1 MGVSAGRV
9 TVDDGEGMGGIGIRA
24 GKTTDDDEDLRL
36 DYGDHGGG
44 GEGGLLEGELEYHQ
58 AIEKI
63 RIIEQVRENLAY
75 TRPSR
80 LQPRQVESGS
90 SSIGAVAVGLLDS
103 VFSKFS
109 DILEGA
115 SDASIVSNSIVV
127 STTLNS
133 IGSSTSALLDTS
145 LTSVPLTSLLT
156 DVTSSTTLLTISS
169 TNSPPPS
176 PAETSAGMSIPPTTS
191 LTSSLSSSITPR
203 PQNTGS
209 STTRSYTTITSYL
222 TSQTSRNNG
231 TTTSK
236 STGHCIGP
244 IVLRRF

>member
-9 TVDDGEGMGGIGIRA
+9 TVDDGEGIGGIGVRA
-24 GKTTDDDEDLRL
+24 GKTTDDDEDLRR
-36 DYGDHGGG
+36 DYGGHG

-103 VFSKFS
+103 VVSKFS

-115 SDASIVSNSIVV
+115 SDASIVSNSIL
-127 STTLNS
+127 STALNS
-133 IGSSTSALLDTS
+133 IGSSTSALSDTS
-145 LTSVPLTSLLT
+145 LASTPLTSLLT
-156 DVTSSTTLLTISS
+156 DISSTTLLTISS

-191 LTSSLSSSITPR
+191 STSSLSSITPR

-209 STTRSYTTITSYL
+209 STTRPYTTITSYL

-236 STGHCIGP
+236 SMGP
-244 IVLRRF
+244 CVGPSVLRRF

>member
-9 TVDDGEGMGGIGIRA
+9 AVDDGEGMGGIGVRA
-24 GKTTDDDEDLRL
+24 GKTTDDDEDLRR
-36 DYGDHGGG
+36 DYGDHGG

-80 LQPRQVESGS
+80 LQPRQVESSS
-90 SSIGAVAVGLLDS
+90 SSIGAVAVGLLGS
-103 VFSKFS
+103 VVSKFS

-115 SDASIVSNSIVV
+115 SDASIVSNSI
-127 STTLNS
+127 
-133 IGSSTSALLDTS
+133 GSSTSALLDTS
-145 LTSVPLTSLLT
+145 LASTPLTSLLT
-156 DVTSSTTLLTISS
+156 DITTSTTLLTISS

-191 LTSSLSSSITPR
+191 STSSLSSSITPR

-209 STTRSYTTITSYL
+209 STTRPYTTITSYL
-222 TSQTSRNNG
+222 TSQISRNNG

-236 STGHCIGP
+236 SMGHCVGP
-244 IVLRRF
+244 SALRRF